1 MRSKKVLMVAGEV
14 SGDLHGAHLMGAI
27 RSLNPDIRFFGVGG
41 EGMERMGMKLLFSS
55 QSLSVVGITE
65 VFFRLGTLLRALR
78 GLKEFLDRERPDLVI
93 LIDFP
98 DFNFR
103 VARIAHRRKIPILYY
118 ISPQVWAWRPGRVKQ
133 IRRWVKKMV
142 VFFPFE
148 VPIYARAGVDV
159 TWVGHPLVDIVKPT
173 LSREEAC
180 QRFGL
185 DPKGRIVGLL
195 PGSRIHEVRRLLPSL
210 LGAAELLKKE
220 IPAVQFV
227 IPRAPGIPAEAF
239 TDGMKDTSFSP
250 RIVEGHTYDVMNL
263 SDLLIIA
270 SGTATLEGALLR
282 KPMIIV
288 YKVSTPSYWIGRA
301 LIHVDHIG
309 LVNLVGGERIAP
321 ELIQKDASP
330 GRIAEEAL
338 RILNNP
344 VLYREMSDS
353 MGKVRQ
359 RLGEPGA
366 TGRAAR
372 IVCQLLESLSPPPSP
387 SREKDGGEGG
397 VVHC

>member
-1 MRSKKVLMVAGEV
+1 MRSKKILLVAGEV

-27 RSLNPDIRFFGVGG
+27 QSLDPEIRFFGVGG
-41 EGMERMGMKLLFSS
+41 EGMERMGLKLLYSS

-78 GLKEFLDRERPDLVI
+78 GLKKFLDRERPDLVI

-103 VARIAHRRKIPILYY
+103 VARIAHQRRIPILYY
-118 ISPQVWAWRPGRVKQ
+118 ISPQVWAWRSGRVKPLS
-133 IRRWVKKMV
+133 RWVKKMV

-148 VPIYARAGVDV
+148 VPIYERAGVDV

-173 LSREEAC
+173 LSKEEAC
-180 QRFGL
+180 ERFGL

-195 PGSRIHEVRRLLPSL
+195 PGSRIHEVRRLLPPL
-210 LGAAELLKKE
+210 LRAAELLKKE
-220 IPAVQFV
+220 IPALQFV
-227 IPRAPGIPAEAF
+227 IPQAPGIPGEAF
-239 TDGMKDTSFSP
+239 SDGMKDASVSAK
-250 RIVEGHTYDVMNL
+250 IVEGYAYDVMNL
-263 SDLLIIA
+263 SDLLVIA
-270 SGTATLEGALLR
+270 SGTATLEGAILG
-282 KPMIIV
+282 KPMVIV
-288 YKVSTPSYWIGRA
+288 YKVSTLSYWIGRA

-321 ELIQKDASP
+321 ELIQKDANP

-338 RILNNP
+338 RILNDP
-344 VLYREMSDS
+344 VLYRRMSDS
-353 MGKVRQ
+353 MGRVRQ
-359 RLGEPGA
+359 SLGEPGA

-372 IVCQLLESLSPPPSP
+372 IACKLLE
-387 SREKDGGEGG
+387 EGSKNIIAN
-397 VVHC
+397 